1 MNAKLIVRGIALIV
15 ALALGYNFFLKD
27 RGAAPGGPGA
37 PGGRPG
43 MGGPGGPP
51 GMGFGPTSV
60 ETASATRGEFV
71 ASADFVGTLQ
81 ARATADLYAKA
92 NGQIVEMRVDTGDRV
107 RAGQTLARID
117 SGELGER
124 VAQAQAALR
133 MAEAT
138 LGERRANLGIA
149 RSTAD
154 RTRNL
159 FEQQLVSQQQN
170 EQVQSELQAAA
181 AQVEVAQASVSQAR
195 ANVGAARAELEKT
208 VITAPFSGV
217 IGKRYL
223 DRGAFAATNRPVFSL
238 VDLSRIKTTVALTE
252 KDAARVR
259 VGQRALVAAEA
270 DPSAQFQGVVARIAS
285 VFDPNTNTTEAE
297 IEIDN
302 PDGRLKPGMFANVS
316 IAFAVEP
323 GAILVPRSAVVEDE
337 RETFL
342 FLAQQGPAPP
352 AAPQESGKGEQGPPK
367 AAGPSW
373 TAKRVA
379 VKRIGTGT
387 DPKHDQVAIEGPV
400 EAGQS
405 VITLGQ
411 QDLRDG
417 SPVMIAGAPSP
428 GAPPRPA
435 GAASR
440 ERQGA

>member
-1 MNAKLIVRGIALIV
+1 MIVRGIALIV
-15 ALALGYNFFLKD
+15 VLALGYNFFLKD
-27 RGAAPGGPGA
+27 RGETPGA
-37 PGGRPG
+37 GGPGGRPGGGG

-51 GMGFGPTSV
+51 GMGFGPASV
-60 ETASATRGEFV
+60 QTASATRGEFV

-81 ARATADLYAKA
+81 ARATADLYAKIG
-92 NGQIVEMRVDTGDRV
+92 GQIVEMRVDTGDPV
-107 RAGQTLARID
+107 RAGQVLARID

-124 VAQAQAALR
+124 VSQAQAALR

-138 LGERRANLGIA
+138 LGERKANLGIA

-154 RTRNL
+154 RTRSL

-170 EQVQSELQAAA
+170 EQVQAELQAAA
-181 AQVEVAQASVSQAR
+181 AQVDVAQASVSQAR
-195 ANVGAARAELEKT
+195 ANVGAVRAELEKT

-238 VDLSRIKTTVALTE
+238 VDLSKIKTTVPLTE
-252 KDAARVR
+252 KDAGRVR
-259 VGQRALVAAEA
+259 VGQRALISVEA
-270 DPSAQFQGVVARIAS
+270 DPSARFQGIVARIAS

-297 IEIDN
+297 VEIDN

-342 FLAQQGPAPP
+342 FLAQQAPARPASPSGPASPEGKMEKAGPP
-352 AAPQESGKGEQGPPK
+352 A
-367 AAGPSW
+367 W

-379 VKRIGTGT
+379 VRRIGTGT
-387 DPKHDQVAIEGPV
+387 DPARDQVAIEGPV
-400 EAGQS
+400 EPGQS

-417 SPVMIAGAPSP
+417 VPIVVAGAETTAVD
-428 GAPPRPA
+428 APPAPPGGTRP
-435 GAASR
+435 GL
-440 ERQGA
+440 

>member
-1 MNAKLIVRGIALIV
+1 MNAKLIVRGIALV
-15 ALALGYNFFLKD
+15 VVLALGYNFFLKD
-27 RGAAPGGPGA
+27 RGEAPGG

-51 GMGFGPTSV
+51 GMGMGFGPTSV

-107 RAGQTLARID
+107 RAGQMLARID

-154 RTRNL
+154 RTRSL

-170 EQVQSELQAAA
+170 DQVQSELQSAA

-238 VDLSRIKTTVALTE
+238 VDLSKIKTTVALTE
-252 KDAARVR
+252 KDAGRVR

-297 IEIDN
+297 VEIDN

-342 FLAQQGPAPP
+342 FLAQQAPPPP
-352 AAPQESGKGEQGPPK
+352 AAPQGSGKGEGPGGPPK

-373 TAKRVA
+373 TAKRVT

-387 DPKHDQVAIEGPV
+387 DPKRDQVAIEGPV

-417 SPVMIAGAPSP
+417 SPVMIAGAGGPP
-428 GAPPRPA
+428 QPPR
-435 GAASR
+435 AASR